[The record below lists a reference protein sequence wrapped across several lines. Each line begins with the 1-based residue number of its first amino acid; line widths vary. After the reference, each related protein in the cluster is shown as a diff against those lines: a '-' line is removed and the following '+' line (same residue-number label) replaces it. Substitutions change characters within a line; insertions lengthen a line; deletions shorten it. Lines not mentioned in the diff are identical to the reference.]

1 MLTRGAIL
9 TSQLL
14 AGVAAAIGLVSLGEY
29 LFGWDL
35 GIDQLLFVDSPQEA
49 IRSADPGVDGA
60 GEHPEFLL
68 ARTGADSY
76 ELDHAPQA
84 LFADTVAKLGLY
96 WLVINRV
103 PLSL

>member
-49 IRSADPGVDGA
+49 IRSAGLGLMAPVNILNF
-60 GEHPEFLL
+60 FLL
-68 ARTGADSY
+68 GLALILMSWTTLHNLCSRTPSPSWVCTGWSSI
-76 ELDHAPQA
+76 
-84 LFADTVAKLGLY
+84 VC
-96 WLVINRV
+96 R
-103 PLSL
+103 